1 MLVTKHDIILF
12 TLPLKEKVLKVDWG
26 FLYTIKDS
34 NGDYKTFLNVFSN
47 LYEITFPKLILK
59 SNLVD
64 GLQVVFQNLL
74 KVSKN
79 YMKNF

>member
-12 TLPLKEKVLKVDWG
+12 TLPLKEKVLKVDCG

-59 SNLVD
+59 SNLVH